1 MKIILLGAPGS
12 GKGTQ
17 GDLVTKKY
25 GFPRIST
32 GDLLREAV
40 ALGTPLGKEAKAIME
55 RGDLV
60 ADDLV
65 VKMVE
70 ERITKPDCAE
80 GYILD
85 GFPRTINQAR
95 KLENIDENHQEVV
108 IEIYLPDQVVIDR
121 LSTRRICSSC
131 GTIYNLLDHTPE
143 AENICNVCSG
153 KIIRR
158 DDDKPEVIQERLK
171 VYHEQTEPLVDYYE
185 TKTNNF
191 QLNGEGTIEEIFARV
206 CEVLDKAIGKVENR
220 VEQ

>member
-17 GDLVTKKY
+17 GELLTKTY

-32 GDLLREAV
+32 GDLLRDAV
-40 ALGTPLGKEAKAIME
+40 SRKTPLGQQVKAIME

-70 ERITKPDCAE
+70 ERITETDCAD

-95 KLENIDENHQEVV
+95 MMEDIDRNHQEIV
-108 IEIYLPDQVVIDR
+108 IEICLSDDVVVDR
-121 LSTRRICSSC
+121 LSARRICSRC
-131 GTIYNLLDHTPE
+131 GRIYNLLGQKPVTR
-143 AENICNVCSG
+143 NVCDACSG
-153 KIIRR
+153 DLIQRE
-158 DDDKPEVIQERLK
+158 DDKPEVIQDRLK
-171 VYHEQTEPLVDYYE
+171 VYHEQTEPLINHYKLKSNYFEVD
-185 TKTNNF
+185 
-191 QLNGEGTIEEIFARV
+191 GEGRIEDIFIRV
-206 CEVLDKAIGKVENR
+206 RGIIDKIVGNPRNR
-220 VEQ
+220 AQQ

>member
-25 GFPRIST
+25 SFPRIST

-95 KLENIDENHQEVV
+95 KLENIDKNHQEVV

-121 LSTRRICSSC
+121 LSARKICSNC
-131 GTIYNLLDHTPE
+131 GTIYNLLGHTLE

-153 KIIRR
+153 KLIRR
-158 DDDKPEVIQERLK
+158 DDDKLEVIQARLK
-171 VYHEQTEPLVDYYE
+171 VYHEQTEPLVDYYKA
-185 TKTNNF
+185 KTNYF
-191 QLNGEGTIEEIFARV
+191 QINGEGTIEEIFARV
-206 CEVLDKAIGKVENR
+206 CEVLDKAIEKAEN
-220 VEQ
+220 